1 MDKICL
7 CLWTLKGLVNFQ
19 LQARYQEAT
28 GIVWIWFSKTKR
40 SWYMYN
46 FIYLLAYLFSLL
58 FFCNFIHGYTI
69 YSISSSFFS
78 PSLPRSPNSS
88 WTHGLLFFSRSL
100 SCFNAIHMCLPLNL
114 AVWNLKTYLEFY
126 PWRKLKF
133 PLSVVNFL
141 LLFTQGYSLVRFS
154 PFIFVSVVIVQVQ
167 FKKTILLRFYGSN
180 RSVILE
186 RYYITGDTLLLWL
199 L

>member
-1 MDKICL
+1 MDKIFL

-28 GIVWIWFSKTKR
+28 GIVWIWFPKTKR

-46 FIYLLAYLFSLL
+46 SIYLLAYLFSLL
-58 FFCNFIHGYTI
+58 FFGNFIHGYTI
-69 YSISSSFFS
+69 YSISSPFFS

-88 WTHGLLFFSRSL
+88 WTHGLLFFSMSL
-100 SCFNAIHMCLPLNL
+100 SCLSAIHMCLPLNL
-114 AVWNLKTYLEFY
+114 AVWDLKTYLEFY
-126 PWRKLKF
+126 PWRKLMF

-167 FKKTILLRFYGSN
+167 FKKP
-180 RSVILE
+180 
-186 RYYITGDTLLLWL
+186 YYWDFMGLIVLSF
-199 L
+199 